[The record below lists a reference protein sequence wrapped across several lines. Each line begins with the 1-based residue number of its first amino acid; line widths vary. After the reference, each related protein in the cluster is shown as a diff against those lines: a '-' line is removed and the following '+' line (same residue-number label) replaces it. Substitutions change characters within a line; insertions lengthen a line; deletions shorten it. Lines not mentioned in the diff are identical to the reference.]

1 MRATELVDCWLSQTW
16 VPQLVSSSKDSSE
29 AMAIILLMVAVS
41 MSRVKFIAAM
51 TLKFEED

>member
-1 MRATELVDCWLSQTW
+1 MRATEVVDCWLSQTW

-41 MSRVKFIAAM
+41 VSRVRFIAAM

>member
-1 MRATELVDCWLSQTW
+1 MDCWLSQTW

-41 MSRVKFIAAM
+41 VSRVRFIAAM

>member
-1 MRATELVDCWLSQTW
+1 MRATELVDCWLSQTL
-16 VPQLVSSSKDSSE
+16 VPQQVSSSKDSSE

-41 MSRVKFIAAM
+41 VSRARFITAV